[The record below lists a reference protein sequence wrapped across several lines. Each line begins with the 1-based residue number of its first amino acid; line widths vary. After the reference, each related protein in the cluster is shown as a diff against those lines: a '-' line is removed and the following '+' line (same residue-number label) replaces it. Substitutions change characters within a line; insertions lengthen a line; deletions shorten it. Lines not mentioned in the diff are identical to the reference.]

1 MLLPILVPA
10 ALLFFLGPLLFPL
23 AWAPSL
29 TCSLGLLGRWR
40 CNITNTYKGLWRGCR
55 RRGWPSSPTAAR
67 WTPSS
72 PPPPPPR
79 WWWMSPRAPTL
90 LCTARYP
97 GSSPGNLLR
106 VTDALSRWAF
116 TRNLISI
123 DDCSRLKFINGSDD

>member
-1 MLLPILVPA
+1 M
-10 ALLFFLGPLLFPL
+10 
-23 AWAPSL
+23 
-29 TCSLGLLGRWR
+29 
-40 CNITNTYKGLWRGCR
+40 NTYKGRWRGCR

-106 VTDALSRWAF
+106 VTDSLSRWAF
-116 TRNLISI
+116 TQNLISI
-123 DDCSRLKFINGSDD
+123 DDCSRLKFINGSDDRLRFSVRVIFIVICPINKNTLCRYVDASLMITVAFWLHCII